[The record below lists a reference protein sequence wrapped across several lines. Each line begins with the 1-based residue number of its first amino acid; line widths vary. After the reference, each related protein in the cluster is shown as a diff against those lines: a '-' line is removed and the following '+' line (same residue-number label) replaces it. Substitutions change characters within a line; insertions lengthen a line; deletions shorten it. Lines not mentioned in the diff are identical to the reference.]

1 MLINWEGT
9 RCLNE
14 QEVKAALS
22 GQALYCA
29 RQVLT
34 QAAAH
39 AAIGQGN
46 QLATILS
53 APCCPLLAPLS
64 GCR

>member
-9 RCLNE
+9 RRLNE
-14 QEVKAALS
+14 QEVKAALG

-29 RQVLT
+29 RQVLA

-46 QLATILS
+46 QLAAVLS
-53 APCCPLLAPLS
+53 APWLPS
-64 GCR
+64 